1 MLSSNPMAS
10 FSRRTLLA
18 VLILC
23 ALFHPPAMQGQSL
36 TFTNFAGTTGGSGFK
51 DGTGS
56 AARFNVPFGVAT
68 DRSGNVY
75 VADTVNHTIRKIT
88 PEGAVTTLAGLAETR
103 GSADG
108 TGSAARFD
116 CPYGVATDSS
126 GNVYVADTCNHTI
139 RKITPKGAVTTL
151 AGLAQ
156 SWGSADGT
164 GSAARFHFPFDV
176 ATDGSGNIY
185 VADRDNNTIRKVSPA
200 GTVTTLAGL
209 AGSSGYLDATGSDA
223 RFNEPRA
230 VSTDNSGNIYV
241 ADTNNNSI
249 RKVTPAGAVRT
260 IANLVLAV
268 PLQPARFPYPNGLA
282 TDSIGNVYV
291 ADTPYYAIRKIGV
304 DGTITTLAGLP
315 GSQGNADGIGSA
327 ARFVS
332 PYGLATDSSGNV
344 YVIDTYSHAIRKITP
359 DGSVTTLAGLG
370 ASGASADGKG
380 SAARFWRPDGL
391 AADSSGNVY
400 VGDSSNHTIRKITRA
415 GEVTTLAG
423 LAGNPGSTDGTGNA
437 ARFNLPTAVA
447 AGHDGNVYV
456 ADTFNHTIRKI
467 SPAGAVTTLA
477 GLAGDSGSTD
487 GTGSAARFYYPQG
500 VAADSSGNVYVT
512 DNKNTIR
519 KISAAGTVTTLA
531 GLAGIRGSADGIG
544 SAAQFDFPQGV
555 TTDDNG
561 NVYVSDLHNQTIRKI
576 SAAGVVT
583 TFAGLADTLGSDDG
597 TGSAARF
604 NYPSGVATDRSGN
617 VYVTD
622 SSNQTIRK
630 IDASGTV
637 TTLAG
642 LAGRGGSADGT
653 GSTVRF
659 NYPRG
664 IATDASGVIYV
675 ADTGSHRIRI
685 GRAVLEDVATIDVSS
700 GSSASTR
707 LLDTSPQTATSW
719 QWSVIRRPADSVA
732 TLSSASVRNPTFT
745 PDVPGLF
752 TFQLVAT
759 GAEKARIT
767 TVDLL
772 VSQPPRRRSV
782 GK

>member
-1 MLSSNPMAS
+1 
-10 FSRRTLLA
+10 
-18 VLILC
+18 
-23 ALFHPPAMQGQSL
+23 
-36 TFTNFAGTTGGSGFK
+36 
-51 DGTGS
+51 
-56 AARFNVPFGVAT
+56 
-68 DRSGNVY
+68 
-75 VADTVNHTIRKIT
+75 
-88 PEGAVTTLAGLAETR
+88 
-103 GSADG
+103 
-108 TGSAARFD
+108 
-116 CPYGVATDSS
+116 
-126 GNVYVADTCNHTI
+126 
-139 RKITPKGAVTTL
+139 
-151 AGLAQ
+151 
-156 SWGSADGT
+156 
-164 GSAARFHFPFDV
+164 
-176 ATDGSGNIY
+176 
-185 VADRDNNTIRKVSPA
+185 
-200 GTVTTLAGL
+200 
-209 AGSSGYLDATGSDA
+209 
-223 RFNEPRA
+223 
-230 VSTDNSGNIYV
+230 
-241 ADTNNNSI
+241 
-249 RKVTPAGAVRT
+249 
-260 IANLVLAV
+260 
-268 PLQPARFPYPNGLA
+268 
-282 TDSIGNVYV
+282 
-291 ADTPYYAIRKIGV
+291 
-304 DGTITTLAGLP
+304 
-315 GSQGNADGIGSA
+315 
-327 ARFVS
+327 
-332 PYGLATDSSGNV
+332 
-344 YVIDTYSHAIRKITP
+344 
-359 DGSVTTLAGLG
+359 
-370 ASGASADGKG
+370 
-380 SAARFWRPDGL
+380 
-391 AADSSGNVY
+391 
-400 VGDSSNHTIRKITRA
+400 
-415 GEVTTLAG
+415 
-423 LAGNPGSTDGTGNA
+423 
-437 ARFNLPTAVA
+437 
-447 AGHDGNVYV
+447 
-456 ADTFNHTIRKI
+456 
-467 SPAGAVTTLA
+467 
-477 GLAGDSGSTD
+477 
-487 GTGSAARFYYPQG
+487 
-500 VAADSSGNVYVT
+500 VAADNSGNVYVT

-544 SAAQFDFPQGV
+544 SAAQFDYPQGV
-555 TTDDNG
+555 ATDNNG

-583 TFAGLADTLGSDDG
+583 TFAGLADVLGSDDG

-675 ADTGSHRIRI
+675 ADTESHRIRI
-685 GRAVLEDVATIDVSS
+685 GRAVLDDVATIDVSS

-772 VSQPPRRRSV
+772 VSPPPRRRSV